1 MASGAW
7 VRIPSPSTRQR
18 WLLTFG
24 SLAIASLFLWS
35 PVGLVTRLV
44 ERATGPSP
52 LVQVGLPILLVAAVV
67 VIAYLVVAER
77 TAPPAIDV
85 ARQLLRIGRKEW
97 GFSEVTG
104 ARIELA
110 GGPGD
115 DSLILRLTTTGDE
128 SCSVVVSTR
137 EGVRIDDAQR
147 DALLALVAGSRIAPP
162 RSKDDPHGRFA
173 HVEFP
178 GHLTLEDTAA
188 LVDGSG
194 VAEPTAARGQRGQ
207 GSGARNVRPAG
218 TPSRNPISMRAQYV
232 VAGFVTAM
240 GVLFAVAAV
249 RNPAAVFGRTE
260 IPVVALAVF
269 LLAGGIGTF
278 VITRRDARRAASQ
291 RAAVDAARAESEAE
305 RDGSAEPAEPAPP
318 AEARDSARPADGS

>member
-18 WLLTFG
+18 WLLTAA
-24 SLAIASLFLWS
+24 SLALAGILLWS
-35 PVGLVTRLV
+35 PVGGVTRLV
-44 ERATGPSP
+44 ERAVGPSP
-52 LVQVGLPILLVAAVV
+52 LVAVGLPILLITAVAG
-67 VIAYLVVAER
+67 IAYLIVAER
-77 TAPPAIDV
+77 TQPPAIDV
-85 ARQLLRIGRKEW
+85 ERQVLRIGRKEW

-115 DSLILRLTTTGDE
+115 DTLILRFTTTGGE

-137 EGVRIDDAQR
+137 EGVRLDDAQR

-178 GHLTLEDTAA
+178 GHLTLEDTTA

-218 TPSRNPISMRAQYV
+218 TPSRNPVSMRAQYV
-232 VAGFVTAM
+232 VAGLVTAL
-240 GVLFAVAAV
+240 GVFFAVVAV
-249 RNPAAVFGRTE
+249 QNPTALFGRGET
-260 IPVVALAVF
+260 PVVGLAVF
-269 LLAGGIGTF
+269 FLVGGVAMIF
-278 VITRRDARRAASQ
+278 VTRRNARRAAEQ
-291 RAAVDAARAESEAE
+291 RAAVDAARAEAE
-305 RDGSAEPAEPAPP
+305 RAESAEP
-318 AEARDSARPADGS
+318 ARPADGS

>member
-18 WLLTFG
+18 WLLTAA
-24 SLAIASLFLWS
+24 SLALAGILLWS
-35 PVGLVTRLV
+35 PVGGVTRLV
-44 ERATGPSP
+44 ERAVGPSP
-52 LVQVGLPILLVAAVV
+52 LVAVGLPILLIAAVV
-67 VIAYLVVAER
+67 GIAYLVVAER
-77 TAPPAIDV
+77 TQPPAIDV
-85 ARQLLRIGRKEW
+85 ERQVLRIGRKEW

-115 DSLILRLTTTGDE
+115 DTLILRFTTTGGE

-137 EGVRIDDAQR
+137 EGVRLDDAQR

-178 GHLTLEDTAA
+178 GHLTLEDTTA

-207 GSGARNVRPAG
+207 GSGARNVRPA
-218 TPSRNPISMRAQYV
+218 
-232 VAGFVTAM
+232 
-240 GVLFAVAAV
+240 
-249 RNPAAVFGRTE
+249 
-260 IPVVALAVF
+260 
-269 LLAGGIGTF
+269 
-278 VITRRDARRAASQ
+278 
-291 RAAVDAARAESEAE
+291 
-305 RDGSAEPAEPAPP
+305 DGS
-318 AEARDSARPADGS
+318 

>member
-18 WLLTFG
+18 WLLTAA
-24 SLAIASLFLWS
+24 SLALAGILLWS
-35 PVGLVTRLV
+35 PVGAVTRLV
-44 ERATGPSP
+44 ERAVGTSP
-52 LVQVGLPILLVAAVV
+52 VIAMGLPILLVVAVV
-67 VIAYLVVAER
+67 GIAYLIVAER
-77 TAPPAIDV
+77 TQPPAIDV
-85 ARQLLRIGRKEW
+85 ARQVLRIGRKER
-97 GFSEVTG
+97 GFAEVTG
-104 ARIELA
+104 ARIELT

-115 DSLILRLTTTGDE
+115 DTLILRLTTTGGE

-137 EGVRIDDAQR
+137 EGVRVDAAQR

-178 GHLTLEDTAA
+178 GHLTREDAAA

-194 VAEPTAARGQRGQ
+194 TAEPTAARGQRGQ

-218 TPSRNPISMRAQYV
+218 APSRDPVSMRGQYV
-232 VAGFVTAM
+232 LAGIATAA
-240 GVLFAVAAV
+240 GAFFAVVAA

-260 IPVVALAVF
+260 IPVVALAVVF
-269 LLAGGIGTF
+269 LAVGIGTI
-278 VITRRDARRAASQ
+278 VVTRRDAGRAAEQ
-291 RAAVDAARAESEAE
+291 RAAADAARAEAE
-305 RDGSAEPAEPAPP
+305 RDGSAEAAEP
-318 AEARDSARPADGS
+318 ARPADGS

>member
-18 WLLTFG
+18 WLLTFA
-24 SLAIASLFLWS
+24 SLAIVSLFLWT
-35 PVGLVTRLV
+35 PVGGLTRV
-44 ERATGPSP
+44 VDEAVGPSP
-52 LVQVGLPILLVAAVV
+52 VIRVGLPILLALAVLG
-67 VIAYLVVAER
+67 IAYLIVAER
-77 TAPPAIDV
+77 TQPPAIDV
-85 ARQLLRIGRKEW
+85 ERQVLRIGRKEW
-97 GFSEVTG
+97 GFPEVTG

-115 DSLILRLTTTGDE
+115 DTLILRFTTTGGE

-137 EGVRIDDAQR
+137 EGVRLDDAQR

-178 GHLTLEDTAA
+178 GHLTLEDTTA

-207 GSGARNVRPAG
+207 GSGARNVRPA
-218 TPSRNPISMRAQYV
+218 
-232 VAGFVTAM
+232 
-240 GVLFAVAAV
+240 
-249 RNPAAVFGRTE
+249 
-260 IPVVALAVF
+260 
-269 LLAGGIGTF
+269 
-278 VITRRDARRAASQ
+278 
-291 RAAVDAARAESEAE
+291 
-305 RDGSAEPAEPAPP
+305 DGS
-318 AEARDSARPADGS
+318 

>member
-18 WLLTFG
+18 WLLTAA
-24 SLAIASLFLWS
+24 SLALAGILFWS
-35 PVGLVTRLV
+35 PVGGMTRLV
-44 ERATGPSP
+44 ERAVGSSP
-52 LVQVGLPILLVAAVV
+52 LISVGLPILLVVAVV
-67 VIAYLVVAER
+67 GIAYLVVVER
-77 TAPPAIDV
+77 TQPPAIDV

-115 DSLILRLTTTGDE
+115 DTLILRLSTTGGE

-162 RSKDDPHGRFA
+162 RSKDDPHGKFA

-178 GHLTLEDTAA
+178 GHLTREDTTA

-194 VAEPTAARGQRGQ
+194 TAEPTAARGQRGQ

-218 TPSRNPISMRAQYV
+218 TPSRNPISMRGQYV
-232 VAGFVTAM
+232 LAGIATAI
-240 GVLFAVAAV
+240 GAFFAVVVV

-260 IPVVALAVF
+260 IPVIALAVF
-269 LLAGGIGTF
+269 FLAGGIG
-278 VITRRDARRAASQ
+278 VILVTRRDSRRAAEQ
-291 RAAVDAARAESEAE
+291 RAAVDAARAEAE
-305 RDGSAEPAEPAPP
+305 RDGSAEDAEPS
-318 AEARDSARPADGS
+318 ESARPSDGS

>member
-18 WLLTFG
+18 WLLTAA
-24 SLAIASLFLWS
+24 SLALAGILLWS
-35 PVGLVTRLV
+35 PVGAVTRLV
-44 ERATGPSP
+44 ERAVGATP
-52 LVQVGLPILLVAAVV
+52 LVAVGLPILLVVAVV
-67 VIAYLVVAER
+67 GIAYLIVAER
-77 TAPPAIDV
+77 TQPPAIDV
-85 ARQLLRIGRKEW
+85 ARQVLRIGRKER
-97 GFSEVTG
+97 GFAEVTG

-115 DSLILRLTTTGDE
+115 DTLILRLTTTGGE

-137 EGVRIDDAQR
+137 EGVRVDDAQR

-178 GHLTLEDTAA
+178 GHLTREDTAA

-194 VAEPTAARGQRGQ
+194 TAEPTAARGQRGQ

-218 TPSRNPISMRAQYV
+218 TPSRSPVSTRGQYV
-232 VAGFVTAM
+232 LAGIATAA
-240 GVLFAVAAV
+240 GAFFAVVSA

-260 IPVVALAVF
+260 IPVVALAVVF
-269 LLAGGIGTF
+269 LAVGIGTII
-278 VITRRDARRAASQ
+278 VTRRDARRASEQ
-291 RAAVDAARAESEAE
+291 RAAVEAARAEAE
-305 RDGSAEPAEPAPP
+305 RDGSAEAAEP
-318 AEARDSARPADGS
+318 ARPADGS

>member
-18 WLLTFG
+18 WLLTAA
-24 SLAIASLFLWS
+24 SLALAGILLWS
-35 PVGLVTRLV
+35 PVGAVTRLV
-44 ERATGPSP
+44 ERAVGATP
-52 LVQVGLPILLVAAVV
+52 LVAVGLPILLVVAVV
-67 VIAYLVVAER
+67 GIAYLIVAER
-77 TAPPAIDV
+77 TQPPAIDV
-85 ARQLLRIGRKEW
+85 AHQVLRIGRKEW
-97 GFSEVTG
+97 GFAEVTG

-115 DSLILRLTTTGDE
+115 DTLILRLTTTGGE

-137 EGVRIDDAQR
+137 EGVRVDDAQR

-178 GHLTLEDTAA
+178 GHLTREDAAA

-194 VAEPTAARGQRGQ
+194 AAEPTAARGQRGQ

-218 TPSRNPISMRAQYV
+218 
-232 VAGFVTAM
+232 
-240 GVLFAVAAV
+240 
-249 RNPAAVFGRTE
+249 
-260 IPVVALAVF
+260 
-269 LLAGGIGTF
+269 
-278 VITRRDARRAASQ
+278 
-291 RAAVDAARAESEAE
+291 
-305 RDGSAEPAEPAPP
+305 
-318 AEARDSARPADGS
+318 

>member
-1 MASGAW
+1 MSSGAW
-7 VRIPSPSTRQR
+7 VRIPSPSARQR
-18 WLLTFG
+18 WLLTAA
-24 SLAIASLFLWS
+24 SLAVAGVLIWS
-35 PVGLVTRLV
+35 PVGGVTRIID
-44 ERATGPSP
+44 RAIGPSP
-52 LVQVGLPILLVAAVV
+52 LISVGLPILLIAAVV
-67 VIAYLVVAER
+67 GIAYLIVAER
-77 TAPPAIDV
+77 SAPPAIDV

-115 DSLILRLTTTGDE
+115 DTLVLRLSTTGGE
-128 SCSVVVSTR
+128 SCSVVISTR

-194 VAEPTAARGQRGQ
+194 TAEPMAARGQRGQ
-207 GSGARNVRPAG
+207 GTGARNVRPAG
-218 TPSRNPISMRAQYV
+218 TPSRNRVSMRAQYV
-232 VAGFVTAM
+232 IAGVATAM
-240 GVLFAVAAV
+240 GAFFAVVAV

-260 IPVVALAVF
+260 IPVVGLAVLF
-269 LLAGGIGTF
+269 LAGGIGALL
-278 VITRRDARRAASQ
+278 VTRRDARRAAEQ
-291 RAAVDAARAESEAE
+291 RAAADAARAEAE
-305 RDGSAEPAEPAPP
+305 RGGSAEPAETT
-318 AEARDSARPADGS
+318 RPADGS

>member
-18 WLLTFG
+18 WLLTAA
-24 SLAIASLFLWS
+24 SLAFAGILLWS
-35 PVGLVTRLV
+35 PVGAVTRLV
-44 ERATGPSP
+44 DIAIGPSP
-52 LVQVGLPILLVAAVV
+52 LIRVGLPLLLIVAVV
-67 VIAYLVVAER
+67 GIAYLVVAER

-115 DSLILRLTTTGDE
+115 DTLILRLSTTGGE

-137 EGVRIDDAQR
+137 EGVRLDDAQR

-162 RSKDDPHGRFA
+162 RSKDDPHGKFA
-173 HVEFP
+173 HIEFP

-218 TPSRNPISMRAQYV
+218 TPSRNPISMRAQYI
-232 VAGFVTAM
+232 VAGLVTAM

-260 IPVVALAVF
+260 IPVVALAVI
-269 LLAGGIGTF
+269 LLAGGVGTF
-278 VITRRDARRAASQ
+278 VITRRDARRAAEQ
-291 RAAVDAARAESEAE
+291 RAAADAARAEAE
-305 RDGSAEPAEPAPP
+305 RDGSAAPAEPADP
-318 AEARDSARPADGS
+318 ARPSDGS

>member
-1 MASGAW
+1 MSSGAW

-18 WLLTFG
+18 WLLTAA
-24 SLAIASLFLWS
+24 SLAVAGILLWS

-67 VIAYLVVAER
+67 AIAYLVVAER

-85 ARQLLRIGRKEW
+85 ARQLLRMGRKEW

-115 DSLILRLTTTGDE
+115 DSLVLRLTTTGGE

-218 TPSRNPISMRAQYV
+218 TPGRNPVSLRGRYV
-232 VAGFVTAM
+232 LASIATAVGTFFAVI
-240 GVLFAVAAV
+240 GVLD
-249 RNPAAVFGRTE
+249 PAAAFGRTE
-260 IPVVALAVF
+260 IPVIALAIVF
-269 LLAGGIGTF
+269 LAGGIGTF
-278 VITRRDARRAASQ
+278 VVTRRDARRAAAQ
-291 RAAVDAARAESEAE
+291 RAAVDAARAEAE
-305 RDGSAEPAEPAPP
+305 REGSAES
-318 AEARDSARPADGS
+318 AEAHDPARPADGS

>member
-7 VRIPSPSTRQR
+7 MRIPSPSTRQR
-18 WLLTFG
+18 WLLTAA
-24 SLAIASLFLWS
+24 SLAFAGILLWS
-35 PVGLVTRLV
+35 PVGAVTRLV
-44 ERATGPSP
+44 DIAIGPSP
-52 LVQVGLPILLVAAVV
+52 LIRVGLPILLIVAVV
-67 VIAYLVVAER
+67 GIAYLVVAER

-85 ARQLLRIGRKEW
+85 TRQVLRIGRKEW

-115 DSLILRLTTTGDE
+115 DTLILRLTTTGDG

-162 RSKDDPHGRFA
+162 RSKDDPNGRFA

-194 VAEPTAARGQRGQ
+194 VAEPTSARGQRGQ

-218 TPSRNPISMRAQYV
+218 TPSRNPVSMRAQYV
-232 VAGFVTAM
+232 VAGIVTAM
-240 GVLFAVAAV
+240 GAFFAVAAV
-249 RNPAAVFGRTE
+249 RNPTGVFGRTE
-260 IPVVALAVF
+260 IPVVGLAIF
-269 LLAGGIGTF
+269 FLAGGIG
-278 VITRRDARRAASQ
+278 VILVTRRDVRRAAEQ
-291 RAAVDAARAESEAE
+291 RAAVDAARAEADH
-305 RDGSAEPAEPAPP
+305 DGSAEPPEP
-318 AEARDSARPADGS
+318 ARPAGGS

>member
-18 WLLTFG
+18 WLLTAA
-24 SLAIASLFLWS
+24 SLAFAGVLLWS
-35 PVGLVTRLV
+35 PVGAVTRLV
-44 ERATGPSP
+44 ERAVGPSP
-52 LVQVGLPILLVAAVV
+52 LVAVGLPILLVVTVV

-77 TAPPAIDV
+77 TQPPAIDV
-85 ARQLLRIGRKEW
+85 ARQVLRIGRKEW
-97 GFSEVTG
+97 GFAEVTG

-115 DSLILRLTTTGDE
+115 DTLVLRLSTTGGE

-137 EGVRIDDAQR
+137 EGVRVDEAQR

-194 VAEPTAARGQRGQ
+194 TAEPTAARGQRGQ

-218 TPSRNPISMRAQYV
+218 TSSRNRVSMRAQYV

-240 GVLFAVAAV
+240 GIFFAVVAV
-249 RNPAAVFGRTE
+249 RHPTALFGRTE
-260 IPVVALAVF
+260 TPVVGLALFF
-269 LLAGGIGTF
+269 LVGGIVVLF
-278 VITRRDARRAASQ
+278 ITRRDARRAAEQ
-291 RAAVDAARAESEAE
+291 RAAADAARAEAQH
-305 RDGSAEPAEPAPP
+305 DGSTEP
-318 AEARDSARPADGS
+318 ARPADGS

>member
-7 VRIPSPSTRQR
+7 VRIPSPSVQQR
-18 WLLTFG
+18 WLLTAA
-24 SLAIASLFLWS
+24 SLAFAGILLWS
-35 PVGLVTRLV
+35 PVGAVTRLV
-44 ERATGPSP
+44 DRAIGPSP
-52 LVQVGLPILLVAAVV
+52 LIAVGLPILLVVAVV
-67 VIAYLVVAER
+67 GIAYLVVSER
-77 TAPPAIDV
+77 SAPPAIDV
-85 ARQLLRIGRKEW
+85 ARSVLRIGRKEW

-115 DSLILRLTTTGDE
+115 DTLILRFSTTGGE
-128 SCSVVVSTR
+128 SCTVVVSTR

-162 RSKDDPHGRFA
+162 RSKDDPHGKFA

-194 VAEPTAARGQRGQ
+194 VAEPMAARGQRGQ

-218 TPSRNPISMRAQYV
+218 TPSRSPVSMRAQYV
-232 VAGFVTAM
+232 IAGIVTAM
-240 GVLFAVAAV
+240 GVFFAVVAV
-249 RNPAAVFGRTE
+249 RNPTALFGRTE
-260 IPVVALAVF
+260 TPVVGLALFF
-269 LLAGGIGTF
+269 LVGGIVVL
-278 VITRRDARRAASQ
+278 VITRRDARRAAEQ
-291 RAAVDAARAESEAE
+291 RTAADAARAEAD
-305 RDGSAEPAEPAPP
+305 RDGSAEP
-318 AEARDSARPADGS
+318 RDPARPADGS

>member
-7 VRIPSPSTRQR
+7 VRIPSPTARQR
-18 WLLTFG
+18 WLLTAA
-24 SLAIASLFLWS
+24 SLAFAGILLWS
-35 PVGLVTRLV
+35 PVGAVTRIV
-44 ERATGPSP
+44 DRAIGLSP
-52 LVQVGLPILLVAAVV
+52 LVTVGLQFVLIAAVV
-67 VIAYLVVAER
+67 GIAYLVVAER

-85 ARQLLRIGRKEW
+85 GRQLLRIGRKEW

-115 DSLILRLTTTGDE
+115 DILILRFSTTGGE

-137 EGVRIDDAQR
+137 EGVRVDDAQR

-178 GHLTLEDTAA
+178 GHLTLEDTAS

-194 VAEPTAARGQRGQ
+194 VAEPMAARGQRGQ

-218 TPSRNPISMRAQYV
+218 TPSRNRVSMRAQYV
-232 VAGFVTAM
+232 IAGIVTAM
-240 GVLFAVAAV
+240 GAFFAVVAV
-249 RNPAAVFGRTE
+249 GNPAAVFGRTE
-260 IPVVALAVF
+260 IPVVGIALVM
-269 LLAGGIGTF
+269 LVGGIGTF
-278 VITRRDARRAASQ
+278 SITHRDARRAAEQ
-291 RAAVDAARAESEAE
+291 RAAVDAARAEAE
-305 RDGSAEPAEPAPP
+305 RDEPAEPAEPSEPT
-318 AEARDSARPADGS
+318 RPASGS

>member
-18 WLLTFG
+18 WLLTAA
-24 SLAIASLFLWS
+24 SLALAGILLWS
-35 PVGLVTRLV
+35 PVGAVTRLV
-44 ERATGPSP
+44 ERAVGPSP
-52 LVQVGLPILLVAAVV
+52 LIALGLPILLVAAVV
-67 VIAYLVVAER
+67 GIAYLIVAER
-77 TAPPAIDV
+77 TQPPAIDV
-85 ARQLLRIGRKEW
+85 ARQVLRIGRKEW
-97 GFSEVTG
+97 GFAEVTG

-115 DSLILRLTTTGDE
+115 DTLILRLTTTGGE

-137 EGVRIDDAQR
+137 EGVRLDDAQR

-178 GHLTLEDTAA
+178 GHLTREDTTA

-194 VAEPTAARGQRGQ
+194 AAEPTAARGQRGQ

-218 TPSRNPISMRAQYV
+218 TPGRNPVSTRGQYV
-232 VAGFVTAM
+232 LAGIATVAGAF
-240 GVLFAVAAV
+240 FAVVAV

-260 IPVVALAVF
+260 IPVVALAVVF
-269 LLAGGIGTF
+269 LAVGIGTI
-278 VITRRDARRAASQ
+278 VVTRRDARRASEQ
-291 RAAVDAARAESEAE
+291 RAAADAARAEAA
-305 RDGSAEPAEPAPP
+305 RDGSAEATEP
-318 AEARDSARPADGS
+318 ARPADRS

>member
-18 WLLTFG
+18 WLLTAA
-24 SLAIASLFLWS
+24 SLALAGILLWS
-35 PVGLVTRLV
+35 PVGGVIRLV
-44 ERATGPSP
+44 ERAVGSSP
-52 LVQVGLPILLVAAVV
+52 LISVGLPILLVAAVV
-67 VIAYLVVAER
+67 GIAYLVVAER
-77 TAPPAIDV
+77 TQPPAIDV

-115 DSLILRLTTTGDE
+115 DTLILRLTTTGGE
-128 SCSVVVSTR
+128 SCGVVVSTR
-137 EGVRIDDAQR
+137 EGVRVDDAQR

-162 RSKDDPHGRFA
+162 RSKDDPHGKFA

-178 GHLTLEDTAA
+178 GHLTREDTTA

-218 TPSRNPISMRAQYV
+218 TPSRNPISMRAQYT

-240 GVLFAVAAV
+240 GVFFAVVAA
-249 RNPAAVFGRTE
+249 RHPTALFGRTE
-260 IPVVALAVF
+260 TPVVGLALF
-269 LLAGGIGTF
+269 FLAGG
-278 VITRRDARRAASQ
+278 VIMIVIIRRDARRAAEQ
-291 RAAVDAARAESEAE
+291 RAAADAARAEAE
-305 RDGSAEPAEPAPP
+305 RDGSAEDAEPSEP
-318 AEARDSARPADGS
+318 ARPADGS

>member
-7 VRIPSPSTRQR
+7 VRIPSPSTRHR
-18 WLLTFG
+18 WLLTAA
-24 SLAIASLFLWS
+24 SLALAGILLWS
-35 PVGLVTRLV
+35 PVGGVTRIVDRVL
-44 ERATGPSP
+44 GPSP
-52 LVQVGLPILLVAAVV
+52 LISVGLPILLIAAVV
-67 VIAYLVVAER
+67 GIAYLIVAER
-77 TAPPAIDV
+77 TQPPAIDV

-115 DSLILRLTTTGDE
+115 DTLILRLSTTGGE

-162 RSKDDPHGRFA
+162 RSKDDPHGKFA

-178 GHLTLEDTAA
+178 GHLTLEDAAA

-194 VAEPTAARGQRGQ
+194 TADPTAALAGRGL
-207 GSGARNVRPAG
+207 GSGSRNVHRAG
-218 TPSRNPISMRAQYV
+218 TTPRIPRQSTRSQYV
-232 VAGFVTAM
+232 VAAFAILM
-240 GVLFAVAAV
+240 GLGATVISVFHPDAL
-249 RNPAAVFGRTE
+249 FGRQD
-260 IPVVALAVF
+260 IPVIGIALVM
-269 LLAGGIGTF
+269 LPGGIAYAL
-278 VITRRDARRAASQ
+278 VIRRDARRAAEQ
-291 RAAVDAARAESEAE
+291 RAAVDAARAEADH
-305 RDGSAEPAEPAPP
+305 DGSAEDAEPSEP
-318 AEARDSARPADGS
+318 ARPADGS

>member
-18 WLLTFG
+18 WLLTAA
-24 SLAIASLFLWS
+24 SLAFAGILLWS
-35 PVGLVTRLV
+35 PVGAVTRLV
-44 ERATGPSP
+44 DIAIGPSP
-52 LVQVGLPILLVAAVV
+52 LIRVGLPILLIVAVV
-67 VIAYLVVAER
+67 GIAYLVVAER

-115 DSLILRLTTTGDE
+115 DTLILRFTTTGDG
-128 SCSVVVSTR
+128 SCTVVVSTR
-137 EGVRIDDAQR
+137 EGVRVDDAQR

-173 HVEFP
+173 HIEFP

-188 LVDGSG
+188 LIDGSG
-194 VAEPTAARGQRGQ
+194 VAEPLAARGQRGQ

-218 TPSRNPISMRAQYV
+218 TPSRNPISMRAQYI
-232 VAGFVTAM
+232 
-240 GVLFAVAAV
+240 VAAFAILMGLG
-249 RNPAAVFGRTE
+249 AAVISVFHPDALFGRQD
-260 IPVVALAVF
+260 IPVIGIALVM
-269 LLAGGIGTF
+269 LPGGIAYVL
-278 VITRRDARRAASQ
+278 VIRRDARRAAEQ
-291 RAAVDAARAESEAE
+291 RAAADAARAEAE
-305 RDGSAEPAEPAPP
+305 RDGSAEDAEPR
-318 AEARDSARPADGS
+318 EHARPADGS

>member
-18 WLLTFG
+18 WLLTAA
-24 SLAIASLFLWS
+24 SLALAGILLWS
-35 PVGLVTRLV
+35 PVGAVTRLV
-44 ERATGPSP
+44 ERAVGSSP
-52 LVQVGLPILLVAAVV
+52 LISVGLPILLIAAVV
-67 VIAYLVVAER
+67 GIAYLIVAER
-77 TAPPAIDV
+77 TQPPAIDV

-115 DSLILRLTTTGDE
+115 DTLILRLSTTGDG

-147 DALLALVAGSRIAPP
+147 DAFLALVAGSRIAPP
-162 RSKDDPHGRFA
+162 RSKDDPHGKFA

-194 VAEPTAARGQRGQ
+194 VAEPTAAAGQRGL
-207 GSGARNVRPAG
+207 GTGARNVRPAG
-218 TPSRNPISMRAQYV
+218 TPSRNPVSMRAQYV
-232 VAGFVTAM
+232 IAGIGTAM
-240 GVLFAVAAV
+240 GAFFAVVAV
-249 RNPAAVFGRTE
+249 RNPTGVFGRTE
-260 IPVVALAVF
+260 IPVVAFAVI
-269 LLAGGIGTF
+269 LLVGGIGTF
-278 VITRRDARRAASQ
+278 VITRRDSRRAAEQ
-291 RAAVDAARAESEAE
+291 RAAADAARAEAE
-305 RDGSAEPAEPAPP
+305 RDGSAEDAEPSEP
-318 AEARDSARPADGS
+318 ARPSDGS

>member
-1 MASGAW
+1 MSSGAW

-18 WLLTFG
+18 WLLTAA
-24 SLAIASLFLWS
+24 SLALAGILLWS
-35 PVGLVTRLV
+35 PVGGVTRLV
-44 ERATGPSP
+44 ERAVGPSP
-52 LVQVGLPILLVAAVV
+52 LVAVGLPILLIAAVV
-67 VIAYLVVAER
+67 GIAYLVVAER
-77 TAPPAIDV
+77 TQPPAIDV
-85 ARQLLRIGRKEW
+85 ERQVLRIGRKEW

-115 DSLILRLTTTGDE
+115 DTLILRFTTTGGE

-137 EGVRIDDAQR
+137 EGVRLDDAQR

-178 GHLTLEDTAA
+178 GHLTLEDTTA

-218 TPSRNPISMRAQYV
+218 TPSRNPVSMRAQYV
-232 VAGFVTAM
+232 VAGLVTAL
-240 GVLFAVAAV
+240 GVFFAVVAV
-249 RNPAAVFGRTE
+249 RNPTALFGRGET
-260 IPVVALAVF
+260 PVVGLAVF
-269 LLAGGIGTF
+269 FLVGGVAMIF
-278 VITRRDARRAASQ
+278 VTRRNARRAAEQ
-291 RAAVDAARAESEAE
+291 RAAVDAARAEAE
-305 RDGSAEPAEPAPP
+305 RAESAEP
-318 AEARDSARPADGS
+318 ARPADGS

>member
-18 WLLTFG
+18 WLLTAA
-24 SLAIASLFLWS
+24 SLALAGLFLWS
-35 PVGLVTRLV
+35 PVGAVTRFV
-44 ERATGPSP
+44 ERAVGPTP
-52 LVQVGLPILLVAAVV
+52 LIALGLPILLVVAVV
-67 VIAYLVVAER
+67 GIAYLIVAER
-77 TAPPAIDV
+77 TQPPAIDV
-85 ARQLLRIGRKEW
+85 ARQVLRIGREEW
-97 GFSEVTG
+97 GFAEVTG

-115 DSLILRLTTTGDE
+115 DTLILRLTTTGGE

-137 EGVRIDDAQR
+137 EGVRVDDAQR

-178 GHLTLEDTAA
+178 GHLTREDTTA

-194 VAEPTAARGQRGQ
+194 AAEPTAARGQRGQ

-218 TPSRNPISMRAQYV
+218 TPGRNPVSTRGQYV
-232 VAGFVTAM
+232 LAGIATAA
-240 GVLFAVAAV
+240 GAFFAVVAV

-260 IPVVALAVF
+260 IPVVALAVVF
-269 LLAGGIGTF
+269 LAVGIGTI
-278 VITRRDARRAASQ
+278 VVTRRDARRAAEQ
-291 RAAVDAARAESEAE
+291 RATVEAARAEVE
-305 RDGSAEPAEPAPP
+305 RDGSAEAT
-318 AEARDSARPADGS
+318 EAARPADGS